1 MDTIS
6 VAIVAGVV
14 AVDTIVSMIW
24 QLWRYCVH
32 CSVEGP
38 GPLGW
43 ADSRLHDGSL
53 DPLVETR
60 NAALDRS
67 WEAAS
72 TICAML
78 VAHDKMLEGDLKALD
93 RMMKVIESQD
103 RYRGFGHPGGQR
115 RTPSARMTAGFGS
128 L

>member
-1 MDTIS
+1 
-6 VAIVAGVV
+6 
-14 AVDTIVSMIW
+14 MIW
-24 QLWRYCVH
+24 QLWRHCVH
-32 CSVEGP
+32 CSVERA

-43 ADSRLHDGSL
+43 ADSRLHDESL

-72 TICAML
+72 TNCAMM

-93 RMMKVIESQD
+93 RTLKVIESD
-103 RYRGFGHPGGQR
+103 HPGGAAPVADADAER
-115 RTPSARMTAGFGS
+115 ARDSGLWKLVTV
-128 L
+128 